1 MKALCTQP
9 EFTKLNEARK
19 EKVLSLI
26 SGAKDANEKFVF
38 TRLFGIG
45 GTDVAAILG
54 ISPWKTPFQLWQE
67 KTFRVQPSFEENPFT
82 HWGKLLES
90 VIRKEYWDI
99 VGHNFGDEIRNNVTF
114 ACSSLPCLVGNLD
127 SLIYKDDKKVR
138 LHEIKTA
145 MLNAMSG
152 DFDLDDRPILS
163 WGEGNIYQTDADG
176 KLLGVIKEDGQIPK
190 HYRLQVEAYMM
201 CSGVDACD
209 VSVLIGHHDFRI
221 FTVHANKKLQEIIFK
236 KVDDF
241 WCHNVLEDNPPKLT
255 SDDYDEK
262 ESIPGVVVA
271 EDSVVALH
279 SQLDLLRQKIA
290 IDESK
295 EKSLIKKLKEAIGE
309 NDVLVDSNGRKLC
322 TYKTTAARMSFDKER
337 FMQEQPEMFRKY
349 QTPGKASRRFLFKS
363 ILNKPN
369 GAYLNV

>member
-1 MKALCTQP
+1 MSWDF
-9 EFTKLNEARK
+9 EF
-19 EKVLSLI
+19 
-26 SGAKDANEKFVF
+26 DC
-38 TRLFGIG
+38 
-45 GTDVAAILG
+45 
-54 ISPWKTPFQLWQE
+54 SP
-67 KTFRVQPSFEENPFT
+67 
-82 HWGKLLES
+82 
-90 VIRKEYWDI
+90 D
-99 VGHNFGDEIRNNVTF
+99 
-114 ACSSLPCLVGNLD
+114 
-127 SLIYKDDKKVR
+127 
-138 LHEIKTA
+138 
-145 MLNAMSG
+145 
-152 DFDLDDRPILS
+152 LS